1 MCQKC
6 SSHKHAT
13 NIVAINIRQ
22 EYFCRH
28 LTKGLTSQLV
38 VAFLSNKSAFLSNK
52 SGSHAIAKQ
61 LEKVTINTNFS
72 SPDFII
78 QFDQTR
84 INSF

>member
-28 LTKGLTSQLV
+28 LTKGLTSQFV
-38 VAFLSNKSAFLSNK
+38 VAFLSNK

-61 LEKVTINTNFS
+61 LEKVTINTKFS